1 MPREWLDADPSLCI
15 LTVSYPLSCLLLL
28 LYLLQGVPSWN
39 WYYPFHYAPFASDL
53 IKIDSY
59 KIEFELSEPFR
70 PVEQLLAVL
79 PAESVGALPR
89 ACRALM
95 VDPSS
100 PIIDLY
106 GSDAPIDPNGKHLPW
121 LWILLLPFV
130 DETRIVSAF
139 QQYKTGLTVE
149 ECRRNAFGVSIVF
162 LHSTHKLAIEARS
175 KLRYRPLKEVDADV
189 LHALS
194 VANEDLGPQGYEE
207 EDDSSHAAGS
217 ADDSVDKETVTKIE
231 VEVPLEEMIV
241 FDPVL
246 GDGISGTLSAP
257 PQKWFA
263 LAGPGFTVTA
273 PPTPPPVAFHNLVG
287 NQVICLTFASPTEVP
302 GSHKSELLP
311 GVVLEKSNLT
321 NFDLAAR
328 KPPRLNRGGFN
339 IVDLALGIRR
349 GPNTNNILRYEGN
362 GNQRGGDGGGY
373 HPNQQQYNNNNQ
385 GSNPQQFLQHFQ
397 QQQQQYGNS
406 NGNQGYGYDMANRGN
421 SGNGRGGRQ
430 DGNDMRNGQQSGGG
444 NGWNRNNNNDNGRQ
458 YNQNQ
463 NQNHNQNHQ
472 QFRHQQPMN
481 DNRSYSHQQQQPY
494 QHQNQQ
500 QQQHG
505 GQNYSHQQHPP
516 QGYQQQQQYS
526 GNFLTAQAYPSPSPP
541 GKSNARF
548 SFSSQGPSGSGPGP
562 TGSLGSITA
571 ISMDS
576 MRAQLAMTL
585 QQQGGLGPQGQG
597 PGPGPG
603 SFSSMG
609 RQDHQ
614 GQHGDRD
621 RDRR

>member
-1 MPREWLDADPSLCI
+1 MLRFS
-15 LTVSYPLSCLLLL
+15 L
-28 LYLLQGVPSWN
+28 LYSQGVPSWN

-53 IKIDSY
+53 INIDSY

-130 DETRIVSAF
+130 DEKRIVSAF
-139 QQYKTGLTVE
+139 QQYKAGLTVE

-162 LHSTHKLAIEARS
+162 LHSNHKLAIEARS
-175 KLRYRPLKEVDADV
+175 KMRYRPLKEVDPDV
-189 LHALS
+189 LHALA
-194 VANEDLGPQGYEE
+194 VANEDLGPEE
-207 EDDSSHAAGS
+207 YNDLDDSCNAAAPAGDES
-217 ADDSVDKETVTKIE
+217 ANTDTDAAPKEVQ
-231 VEVPLEEMIV
+231 VPLQESIV

-273 PPTPPPVAFHNLVG
+273 PPTPPPAAFQNLVS
-287 NQVICLTFASPTEVP
+287 NQVICLTFASPPEIP

-339 IVDLALGIRR
+339 IVDLALGLRR

-373 HPNQQQYNNNNQ
+373 HPNQQQYNHNNQ

-397 QQQQQYGNS
+397 QQQQQYGNN
-406 NGNQGYGYDMANRGN
+406 NGNHGYGYDIGNRGN
-421 SGNGRGGRQ
+421 NGRGGRH
-430 DGNDMRNGQQSGGG
+430 DGNDGRNGQQSGG
-444 NGWNRNNNNDNGRQ
+444 NGWNRNNNNDDGRQ

-463 NQNHNQNHQ
+463 NQNQNHQ

-481 DNRSYSHQQQQPY
+481 DNRSFNQHQQPY
-494 QHQNQQ
+494 QHQRHQHQQQQ

-505 GQNYSHQQHPP
+505 GQNYSHQQYPP
-516 QGYQQQQQYS
+516 QGYQQQQQYN
-526 GNFLTAQAYPSPSPP
+526 GNFLTAQAYPPPSAP
-541 GKSNARF
+541 GKNNARF
-548 SFSSQGPSGSGPGP
+548 SFSSQGPSGPGP
-562 TGSLGSITA
+562 NGSSGSITP

-585 QQQGGLGPQGQG
+585 QQQGGLGQGPQGQG
-597 PGPGPG
+597 PGPGSGPG

-609 RQDHQ
+609 QQ
-614 GQHGDRD
+614 GDRD
-621 RDRR
+621 RR